1 MPQPSKTDL
10 TKQDDRALV
19 KLALNHE
26 DFAFTIL
33 MRRFKLPLFKFA
45 LRHIGD
51 ADDAEDIV
59 QETFVAAHRNLFR
72 YNPKYE
78 VSTWLY
84 RIALNKC
91 RDLGRKRKAAYFIN
105 RINPMLEQQV
115 AQFAEQSTPESNL
128 LDKTELQS
136 LAQKVSALP
145 AKLREPLILCTIDD
159 MSQKQAANILGISPK
174 AVETRIY
181 RARKL
186 LEPKPN

>member
-1 MPQPSKTDL
+1 VTF
-10 TKQDDRALV
+10 
-19 KLALNHE
+19 ALNHE
-26 DFAFTIL
+26 DFAFTVL

-45 LRHIGD
+45 LRHVGD

-105 RINPMLEQQV
+105 RINPMIEQRV
-115 AQFAEQSTPESNL
+115 AQFAEPNTPESNL
-128 LDKTELQS
+128 LDKTELQA
-136 LAQKVSALP
+136 LAKQVSELP
-145 AKLREPLILCTIDD
+145 AKLREPLILCAIDD
-159 MSQKQAANILGISPK
+159 MSHKQAAKVLNISPK

-186 LEPKPN
+186 LEPRAS

>member
-1 MPQPSKTDL
+1 MPQPNKTDFS
-10 TKQDDRALV
+10 KESDQALV
-19 KLALNHE
+19 QLTLNHE

-51 ADDAEDIV
+51 SDDAEDIV

-72 YNPKYE
+72 YNPQFA

-91 RDLGRKRKAAYFIN
+91 RDLGRKRKTVSFMN
-105 RINPMLEQQV
+105 RMNPFLEQQV
-115 AQFAEQSTPESNL
+115 AQFADSATPESNL
-128 LDKTELQS
+128 LEKTALQS
-136 LAQKVSALP
+136 LATQVAALP
-145 AKLREPLILCTIDD
+145 TKLREPLILCAIEDI
-159 MSQKQAANILGISPK
+159 SHKQAAEILGTTPK
-174 AVETRIY
+174 AIETRIY

-186 LEPKPN
+186 LEPRPD

>member
-1 MPQPSKTDL
+1 MPQPSKTDFAEENN
-10 TKQDDRALV
+10 RALV

-26 DFAFTIL
+26 DFAFTVL

-51 ADDAEDIV
+51 DDDAEDIV

-72 YNPKYE
+72 YNPQFE

-91 RDLGRKRKAAYFIN
+91 RDLGRKRKAMYFIN
-105 RINPMLEQQV
+105 RMNPMLEQQV
-115 AQFAEQSTPESNL
+115 SQFADTVNPETQL
-128 LDKTELQS
+128 ADKTELQI
-136 LAQKVSALP
+136 LTRKVTELP
-145 AKLREPLILCTIDD
+145 VKLREPLILCTIED
-159 MSQKQAANILGISPK
+159 MSHKQAAEILGTTPK
-174 AVETRIY
+174 AIETRIY

-186 LEPKPN
+186 LEPKSD